1 LHPDCCAKLLAAI
14 EASGA
19 AYVYP
24 TIQHFGASDAQFS
37 NAPYNPQR
45 FVAGNYIDAMALVS
59 KEAWAMVG
67 GYDHVR
73 YGWEDYDFWSRMAE
87 IGLAGQWMDIPLAEY
102 RVHPQSMMKTQTIV
116 PQNYRDLILN
126 YNARHPWTSLVD
138 RQTMRVPLFS
148 SAKLSEPATETRLD
162 KILPILRC
170 PLSKQKLAY
179 NPDRSSLVSVDG
191 IETWPIVSGRPV
203 LSRDLPSPEV
213 KDPEHI
219 SNEVPEEALAI
230 IRETH
235 GLVLNLSAGG
245 SKEKFDHVVEVEY
258 AIFRHTDV
266 VADAHALPFDD
277 ECFDA
282 IVVMNAFEHY
292 RDPHKV
298 AAELHRILK
307 PDGRIHIRTAF
318 LQPLHEKPWHFF
330 NCTRYGLA
338 EWFKYF
344 ETERLHVSKNFCPNH
359 TMAWIASELEA
370 AFRKEVSP
378 AVADAFRSASIGE
391 LVDLWRDASK
401 RDAPLWTDFERIPQ
415 TDQDITAAGFELIGR
430 RPRDLPNLKA

>member
-1 LHPDCCAKLLAAI
+1 
-14 EASGA
+14 
-19 AYVYP
+19 V
-24 TIQHFGASDAQFS
+24 
-37 NAPYNPQR
+37 
-45 FVAGNYIDAMALVS
+45 
-59 KEAWAMVG
+59 
-67 GYDHVR
+67 
-73 YGWEDYDFWSRMAE
+73 
-87 IGLAGQWMDIPLAEY
+87 
-102 RVHPQSMMKTQTIV
+102 
-116 PQNYRDLILN
+116 
-126 YNARHPWTSLVD
+126 
-138 RQTMRVPLFS
+138 
-148 SAKLSEPATETRLD
+148 
-162 KILPILRC
+162 
-170 PLSKQKLAY
+170 SKQKLAY
-179 NPDRSSLVSVDG
+179 NPERSSLISVDG

-203 LSRDLPSPEV
+203 LSRDLPAPEV
-213 KDPEHI
+213 KNPEHI
-219 SNEVPEEALAI
+219 SNEMPEEALAI
-230 IRETH
+230 IRETQ

-245 SKEKFDHVVEVEY
+245 SREKFDHVVEVEY

-292 RDPHKV
+292 REPHKV

-338 EWFKYF
+338 EWFKSF

-359 TMAWIASELEA
+359 TVAWIASELEA

-391 LVDLWRDASK
+391 LVDLWRDPSK
-401 RDAPLWTDFERIPQ
+401 RDTPLWTDFERLPQ
-415 TDQDITAAGFELIGR
+415 TDQDTTAAGFELIGR